1 VMRPGPKSTRTSSS
15 PDQRS
20 NRQGRDVG
28 RRDPVEVSLLHILS
42 DPCWAV
48 QPCAIVQV
56 TFFSWQGTSLVWG
69 WSVHDFFPIQS
80 GPRSKTQTAQL
91 SDLAKSRAMYGVP
104 GHPRASRHLTPG
116 PPRASRRHHPWTPGR
131 PGVTTPGPPGVPAS
145 PPLDPPGVPAPT
157 PRTPGHPPPGAPA
170 PYPWIPP
177 YPRAP
182 DRPLVLYCLEASRG
196 VGHIDIYITNCSRKC
211 GAMCVYIYTYTRDI
225 HMYIYLCTYVRAV
238 YTYIHIYI
246 ANPLYFARIRVKVLF
261 PSREVLKL

>member
-1 VMRPGPKSTRTSSS
+1 MRPGPKSTRTSSS

-131 PGVTTPGPPGVPAS
+131 PGVTTPRPPGR
-145 PPLDPPGVPAPT
+145 PGHLTPGP

-170 PYPWIPP
+170 PTPWTAPGVPASPP
-177 YPRAP
+177 P
-182 DRPLVLYCLEASRG
+182 DPCPPIC
-196 VGHIDIYITNCSRKC
+196 VGMLDGFYIWGYICAYTKWE
-211 GAMCVYIYTYTRDI
+211 YIYT
-225 HMYIYLCTYVRAV
+225 
-238 YTYIHIYI
+238 
-246 ANPLYFARIRVKVLF
+246 
-261 PSREVLKL
+261 